1 MFENNNGKIYRSQI
15 RIRNPV
21 KKINFTMDSTLHLAN
36 IMLQKVGNHLHSAL
50 SHVIQPYQ
58 NLLQETIPYLI
69 C

>member
-1 MFENNNGKIYRSQI
+1 M
-15 RIRNPV
+15 NPV
-21 KKINFTMDSTLHLAN
+21 KQISLTINSNLHLAN
-36 IMLQKVGNHLHSAL
+36 IMLQKVGNHLHHAL